1 MKNLFFLFSFLFLCS
16 FSYAHKFAKFNV
28 VVDSDCG
35 SDDFRAI
42 TYFLAS
48 KDFNINAIT
57 TVDGVSFPNDAA
69 KKFSRL
75 LSLYHHEGIIIG
87 EGENR
92 NSSKKYS
99 SPTNLFW
106 DNFIKNNNNK
116 NNQNYKPAVE
126 VLYDAI
132 KNNNNPTII
141 VAMGPLSN
149 ISELLKTHP
158 EIISKIQYILW
169 YSYFENISPSGYNYE
184 TDTLAYN
191 YIAKLPIPL
200 KILFSNNTPLLSDS
214 FYNDCKELNTK
225 YSRAVSNFFS
235 LNNNHKY
242 NLWDDF
248 LPIYIIYPQQFQE
261 RAISKTLSLVTTKET
276 VPYEN
281 LFLTILNS
289 ERRDAGVV
297 FNEIPTSG
305 FLVSKDVLPNVDTI
319 ISIYGYDEYKLVA
332 LSSEIHSHLGT
343 YSIIGAKMGLR
354 VMEYLHVGLDE
365 IRIESLA
372 GNKPPISCLNDGLQ
386 VATGATMGYGAFSV
400 SVNEEIFPGAIIYHN
415 NRKIKISLKEEIFS
429 TIKNDLSLMV
439 QQYGY
444 NTDMYW
450 AELRNYSI
458 EIWKN
463 YNRYDIFD
471 IKEE

>member
-1 MKNLFFLFSFLFLCS
+1 M
-16 FSYAHKFAKFNV
+16 
-28 VVDSDCG
+28 
-35 SDDFRAI
+35 
-42 TYFLAS
+42 
-48 KDFNINAIT
+48 
-57 TVDGVSFPNDAA
+57 
-69 KKFSRL
+69 
-75 LSLYHHEGIIIG
+75 
-87 EGENR
+87 
-92 NSSKKYS
+92 
-99 SPTNLFW
+99 
-106 DNFIKNNNNK
+106 
-116 NNQNYKPAVE
+116 
-126 VLYDAI
+126 
-132 KNNNNPTII
+132 
-141 VAMGPLSN
+141 
-149 ISELLKTHP
+149 
-158 EIISKIQYILW
+158 
-169 YSYFENISPSGYNYE
+169 
-184 TDTLAYN
+184 
-191 YIAKLPIPL
+191 
-200 KILFSNNTPLLSDS
+200 
-214 FYNDCKELNTK
+214 
-225 YSRAVSNFFS
+225 
-235 LNNNHKY
+235 
-242 NLWDDF
+242 
-248 LPIYIIYPQQFQE
+248 
-261 RAISKTLSLVTTKET
+261 
-276 VPYEN
+276 PYEN